1 MRVNKYTYETEV
13 VYIEKESS
21 AFVNWNGY
29 RMAVEYNGKL
39 YFACAG
45 FPTSRLLQIDPE
57 TNETKVVMQKT
68 AENSGFANGIR
79 GLTVM
84 DGKLLVS
91 LATDGADPDNMFAS
105 GSQMPQQAS
114 ITNRDSPYTAVIRKK
129 TGPGTGH
136 RSSETHPKVP
146 NMNSVLERKNPAQV
160 TCSHT
165 ATISTSAAITT
176 RCLTSPKSVMPV
188 ISSLSMKI

>member
-13 VYIEKESS
+13 VYIEDQRTTLL
-21 AFVNWNGY
+21 NWSHVRRAGVHN
-29 RMAVEYNGKL
+29 AEL

-84 DGKLLVS
+84 DGKLFVS

-105 GSQMPQQAS
+105 GSQLPP
-114 ITNRDSPYTAVIRKK
+114 ITANCF
-129 TGPGTGH
+129 TG
-136 RSSETHPKVP
+136 SCV
-146 NMNSVLERKNPAQV
+146 QV
-160 TCSHT
+160 FLFLPS
-165 ATISTSAAITT
+165 
-176 RCLTSPKSVMPV
+176 
-188 ISSLSMKI
+188 

>member
-105 GSQMPQQAS
+105 GSQLPQAYQNA
-114 ITNRDSPYTAVIRKK
+114 IKAMAKK
-129 TGPGTGH
+129 TCVTKTL
-136 RSSETHPKVP
+136 THVCRVYVFFPLQIQK
-146 NMNSVLERKNPAQV
+146 
-160 TCSHT
+160 T
-165 ATISTSAAITT
+165 
-176 RCLTSPKSVMPV
+176 
-188 ISSLSMKI
+188 